1 MKLQIL
7 ASELYKKI
15 TNQNIKQPSASFWIE
30 IKIFTVLL
38 HRVHGRADYRSSCAS
53 RYSTTN
59 KRDSVGTDQ
68 LRHLSILKIAEMLLS
83 PMK

>member
-53 RYSTTN
+53 STTN